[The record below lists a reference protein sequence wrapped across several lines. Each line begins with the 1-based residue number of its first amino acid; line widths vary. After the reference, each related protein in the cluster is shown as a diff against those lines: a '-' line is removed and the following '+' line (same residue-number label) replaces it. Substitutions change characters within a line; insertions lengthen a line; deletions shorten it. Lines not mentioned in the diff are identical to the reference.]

1 MNKTNQQET
10 FVESSTVK
18 PPTWYWVVSVLAL
31 VWMLIGVAAWTA
43 DFMMDETALA
53 EMSEA
58 QQQLYTTRPQWLF
71 IVYAIAIFSGLLGAI
86 ALLVRKTWALPLFA
100 ISLVA
105 IIVQFGYTF
114 LVMNA
119 IGVLGAAVAL
129 PFPIVIFVIGLLLL
143 WFTTRAQNSGWLHA

>member
-1 MNKTNQQET
+1 
-10 FVESSTVK
+10 VEPSAVK
-18 PPTWYWVVSVLAL
+18 PPTWYWIVSSLAL

-43 DFMMDETALA
+43 DFMLDEAALA

-71 IVYAIAIFSGLLGAI
+71 IVYAIAIFSGLLGTI
-86 ALLVRKTWALPLFA
+86 ALLMRKTWAIPLFA

-143 WFTTRAQNSGWLHA
+143 WFATRAKNSGWLHA